1 MTGTR
6 AGKQVSV
13 VIPTHNRRELLGRT
27 LASVLAQS
35 SVDLEA
41 IVVDDGSSDE
51 TPRFLE
57 VLDDDR
63 VRIVRNQP
71 AKGVAS
77 ARNGGI
83 AAARGEWIAFCD
95 DDDLWAPDKLAA
107 QLHAA
112 RETGSVWVY
121 AGAVNVDLQGRVHGG
136 APPVSPAELLETLPR
151 WNPMPGGCSNVIAS
165 REALGEVG
173 GFDLDLTIL
182 ADWDLWL
189 RLSRIGPP
197 ACVSRPLVGYRV
209 HGANMS
215 LKVSQLLDELNVM
228 MMRYPGVDQS
238 GFERYIGTLC
248 LRAGRRLQA
257 ARFALRAAAHAPMG
271 RRLHPLR
278 ADARAI
284 LDSLEAAARRRL
296 GIDAARRQR
305 RYHDRQLASDTNRRW
320 KSEAQ
325 RWLEELPEPA

>member
-6 AGKQVSV
+6 AGEQVSV
-13 VIPTHNRRELLGRT
+13 IIPTHNRRELLSMT

-57 VLDDDR
+57 ELDDDR
-63 VRIVRNQP
+63 VRVVRNQP
-71 AKGVAS
+71 AKGVSA

-83 AAARGEWIAFCD
+83 AAARGDWIAFCD

-121 AGAVNVDLQGRVHGG
+121 TGAVNIDLQGRVHGG
-136 APPVSPAELLETLPR
+136 APPVSPVELLEALPR

-165 REALGEVG
+165 SEALGEAG
-173 GFDLDLTIL
+173 GFDLGLRIL

-189 RLSRIGPP
+189 RLCRIGPP
-197 ACVSRPLVGYRV
+197 ECVSRPLVGYRV

-215 LKVSQLLDELNVM
+215 LNVSQLLDELNVM
-228 MMRYPGVDQS
+228 VARHPGVDRS

-257 ARFALRAAAHAPMG
+257 ARFALRAAARAPRG
-271 RRLHPLR
+271 RRLQPLR
-278 ADARAI
+278 TDARAI
-284 LDSLEAAARRRL
+284 VGGIDEAARRRL
-296 GIDAARRQR
+296 GIAASRRQR
-305 RYHDRQLASDTNRRW
+305 RDHDRKLASDRNKGW
-320 KSEAQ
+320 KADAQ
-325 RWLEELPEPA
+325 RWLDELLERV